1 MSHLPHAL
9 AYRNYLVGLGITCP
23 EQLNNIAQEPY
34 INAIFRSHFK
44 FSSSLNIS
52 EDEEQRIWE
61 QLDCWNK
68 ISPIKGAFI
77 FENVKYRMNTLRM
90 CLINSGGLPSEEV
103 FKPELGEGSTTLPLA
118 QGEVFSTLVDYL
130 LNEMVAGHE

>member
-9 AYRNYLVGLGITCP
+9 NYRNYLVSLGITCP
-23 EQLNNIAQEPY
+23 ELLNNIAQEPY
-34 INAIFRSHFK
+34 INAIFRAHFK
-44 FSSSLNIS
+44 FSNSLNMS

-68 ISPIKGAFI
+68 VSPIKGAFI
-77 FENVKYRMNTLRM
+77 FENVKYRLNTLRLS
-90 CLINSGGLPSEEV
+90 LINSGGLPSAEL

-118 QGEVFSTLVDYL
+118 EGEIFATLVDYL
-130 LNEMVAGHE
+130 VNEMVSGHE